1 MSNPQVHDSQ
11 KSVPSTQP
19 KTFKQDSVSCLSEDE
34 NTNARLS
41 TSLAGGAGNHADE
54 DWSQAEIELMEL
66 LDGK

>member
-1 MSNPQVHDSQ
+1 VSNPQVHDSQ

-41 TSLAGGAGNHADE
+41 TSLAGGPATMLTRTGVRPRSN
-54 DWSQAEIELMEL
+54 
-66 LDGK
+66 